1 MKLEIGKD
9 VVIPI
14 SIPTT
19 PTAGFRRP
27 VLGGIMLFQ
36 VRNPQDMF
44 TVDYVGF

>member
-9 VVIPI
+9 VVIPLK
-14 SIPTT
+14 TT

-44 TVDYVGF
+44 IVDYVGF